1 MTDPILLSVTLKLK
15 VKEGGACLWHSKNPL
30 ASQTSAASRWRSTQP
45 RTELRKS
52 VVGYSLLP
60 FLGPRTTVLPKLCT
74 AALFKS
80 DMMLH
85 WVRPILSHMGKA
97 RYYFTIWCDET
108 LTNSDEH
115 LFLGVQHLKKGVLS
129 FLRRSTVQRTLFWA
143 VYKAEYKAPLAECFS
158 ANTVELGVGLREH
171 HTHLQQL
178 LIPEKLRVFVKDL
191 KEYREELS
199 AE

>member
-1 MTDPILLSVTLKLK
+1 M
-15 VKEGGACLWHSKNPL
+15 
-30 ASQTSAASRWRSTQP
+30 
-45 RTELRKS
+45 
-52 VVGYSLLP
+52 P
-60 FLGPRTTVLPKLCT
+60 FLGPRITVLPKLCT
-74 AALFKS
+74 AVLLKS

-85 WVRPILSHMGKA
+85 RARPILNHMGKA

-115 LFLGVQHLKKGVLS
+115 LFLGVQHLKEGVLS
-129 FLRRSTVQRTLFWA
+129 FLRRSAMQRTLSRA
-143 VYKAEYKAPLAECFS
+143 VDEAEYKAPLAECFS
-158 ANTVELGVGLREH
+158 ADAVELKVSLHEH

-191 KEYREELS
+191 KEYREDLC